1 MAGQPS
7 IAHEFEADVASVR
20 PLATSLL
27 AGCLAV
33 AGAVLAYIGGWMG
46 ALGVC
51 LVAALAWRSLSASAI
66 AGVSVDA
73 KHVPSTPRHEAPSS
87 AGTGQ
92 ARVGAEVMVGQ
103 VVPVWER
110 QILAARSST
119 DEGLSGLLESFNGF
133 SSALDDL
140 AQQLGQSAMAMS
152 PGSVDRILGQENPAL
167 AALLTTTRRAFAERD
182 AAIAEVKACA
192 EGLTV
197 VQQHLKQAREIARH
211 MRLVAFN
218 ASIEAQRSDGARS
231 ESGSQAVAS
240 EVRMLAGRMADT
252 TTELERLAVTMHER
266 ALTASCQ
273 GEVHDTSARELE
285 IEMDLRAREAI
296 AALSLSLGASLQSSS
311 AVQQISTS
319 LRSQIEDAY
328 VQFQFG
334 DRVSQ
339 MLAIVAEDMHALTHW
354 VAAHPR
360 ATQNDAAEWLTALE
374 PSYTMEEQR
383 SQHHG
388 NVHVDRSNAV
398 EFF

>member
-1 MAGQPS
+1 MAGQAS
-7 IAHEFEADVASVR
+7 LLHEFEADPAAVR
-20 PLATSLL
+20 PLAISVL
-27 AGCLAV
+27 ASCLAAAAV
-33 AGAVLAYIGGWMG
+33 ALAYMGGLLG
-46 ALGVC
+46 AFGVC
-51 LVAALAWRSLSASAI
+51 LVAALAWRTVARSASQGGSTGAAAEPRTPSHEP
-66 AGVSVDA
+66 AGEVV
-73 KHVPSTPRHEAPSS
+73 
-87 AGTGQ
+87 TGLS
-92 ARVGAEVMVGQ
+92 RVGAEVMVGQ
-103 VVPVWER
+103 IVPVWER

-140 AQQLGQSAMAMS
+140 AQQIGQSALAMS

-182 AAIAEVKACA
+182 AAVGEVKACA
-192 EGLTV
+192 EGLTL
-197 VQQHLKQAREIARH
+197 VQQQLKQAREIARH

-240 EVRMLAGRMADT
+240 EVRMLASRMADT

-266 ALTASCQ
+266 ALSASCQ

-296 AALSLSLGASLQSSS
+296 AALSASLGASLQSSS

-360 ATQNDAAEWLTALE
+360 ATQSDAADWLAALE
-374 PSYTMEEQR
+374 ESYTMEEQR

-388 NVHVDRSNAV
+388 NVHVGQSNAV